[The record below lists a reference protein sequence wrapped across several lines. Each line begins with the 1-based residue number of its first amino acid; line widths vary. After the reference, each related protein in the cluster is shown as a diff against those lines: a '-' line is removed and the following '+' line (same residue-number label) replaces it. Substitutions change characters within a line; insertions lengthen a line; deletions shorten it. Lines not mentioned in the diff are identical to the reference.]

1 MLITHPCVQSGVQPS
16 NRSGLH
22 NTATKKE
29 EVPIIAALRTCFNYA
44 VPGWVDLILPHQLQQ
59 RLQPYFAT
67 YKAGT
72 QSVQVLEN
80 TMDWIPAYAG
90 MTNF

>member
-1 MLITHPCVQSGVQPS
+1 MVRFGPEGRDKIKSRCVRAIEATMQQKGTS
-16 NRSGLH
+16 N
-22 NTATKKE
+22 NPV
-29 EVPIIAALRTCFNYA
+29 VPA
-44 VPGWVDLILPHQLQQ
+44 Q
-59 RLQPYFAT
+59 
-67 YKAGT
+67 AGT

>member
-1 MLITHPCVQSGVQPS
+1 MFAQLRWLGLPS
-16 NRSGLH
+16 
-22 NTATKKE
+22 
-29 EVPIIAALRTCFNYA
+29 A
-44 VPGWVDLILPHQLQQ
+44 VAQGIGQWRGWVNVLMKSNMGTSNNPVVPAQ
-59 RLQPYFAT
+59 
-67 YKAGT
+67 AGT

>member
-1 MLITHPCVQSGVQPS
+1 MVRFGPEGRDKINSRGVRAIEATMQQKGTS
-16 NRSGLH
+16 N
-22 NTATKKE
+22 NPV
-29 EVPIIAALRTCFNYA
+29 VPAGPAPACFK
-44 VPGWVDLILPHQLQQ
+44 VG
-59 RLQPYFAT
+59 
-67 YKAGT
+67 AGT